1 MSLRVT
7 PHMTAMALPVDWMVE
22 SIIIFSRSLHCT
34 WMLWMMGF
42 THASTFSRFLSE
54 KKNWT
59 VQMLVNYTWSSRNKI
74 QWYKTRSKI
83 YWTYPQTTG
92 ISCCLDVPCG
102 SGPLEPLVTREKMTS
117 SSKFP
122 LSLKHFL
129 KFWSNICRH
138 GELNWDPC
146 PCPCPCP
153 GWPCWPWAAA
163 PPIVIPVKHLK
174 NEFHMFFTMI
184 E

>member
-1 MSLRVT
+1 MPGCSGWWVLRIRQPFLDFCHNEQT
-7 PHMTAMALPVDWMVE
+7 FIQLKCWLTSM
-22 SIIIFSRSLHCT
+22 II
-34 WMLWMMGF
+34 
-42 THASTFSRFLSE
+42 
-54 KKNWT
+54 KKYCN
-59 VQMLVNYTWSSRNKI
+59 I
-74 QWYKTRSKI
+74 QWYKIHSKMS
-83 YWTYPQTTG
+83 WTYPQTTG

-102 SGPLEPLVTREKMTS
+102 KGPLEPLVTREKMTS

-129 KFWSNICRH
+129 NIWSNICRH

-146 PCPCPCP
+146 PWP

-174 NEFHMFFTMI
+174 KWILNALYGDRVKF
-184 E
+184 